1 MTERVRIEIADGIA
15 DVRLERA
22 DKHNAID
29 REMFDAIEAAIA
41 AVAADSSIRVVVLS
55 GSGSSFC
62 AGLDVQSF
70 AAGPEAITELLER
83 GADGLNLVQRV
94 CVGWQRLPVPV
105 IAALHGK
112 TYGGGLQIALGA
124 DIRVLAPDTELSVM
138 EIRWGIIPDMGIT
151 QTLRNLVSLD
161 VAKELT
167 FTGRTIDAGEAV
179 RVGLGAGI
187 AEDPHAAALE
197 LAREICGRSPEA
209 VRAAKRLFNE
219 AWHADPQSGLELEE
233 ALQRE
238 LLFSPNQIE
247 AVQAN
252 FEKRPPVWKDNG

>member
-1 MTERVRIEIADGIA
+1 MTERVSIEINDGIA
-15 DVRLERA
+15 DVCLDRA

-29 REMFDAIEAAIA
+29 REMFDAVAAAIDTIA
-41 AVAADSSIRVVVLS
+41 ANDSVRAVVLR
-55 GSGSSFC
+55 GAGRSFC

-70 AAGPEAITELLER
+70 AAGPEAIGELLER
-83 GADGLNLVQRV
+83 GPDGLNLVQRV
-94 CVGWQRLPVPV
+94 CLGWQRLPVPV

-124 DIRVLAPDTELSVM
+124 DIRILAPDTELSVM

-151 QTLRNLVSLD
+151 QTLRTLVSLD

-179 RVGLGAGI
+179 RLGLGAGI
-187 AEDPHAAALE
+187 AEDPHAAALDV
-197 LAREICGRSPEA
+197 AREICGRSPDA
-209 VRAAKRLFNE
+209 VRAAKQLYNE
-219 AWHADPQSGLELEE
+219 AWHADAQTGLELEE
-233 ALQRE
+233 ALQRK

-252 FEKRPPVWKDNG
+252 FENRPPVWK